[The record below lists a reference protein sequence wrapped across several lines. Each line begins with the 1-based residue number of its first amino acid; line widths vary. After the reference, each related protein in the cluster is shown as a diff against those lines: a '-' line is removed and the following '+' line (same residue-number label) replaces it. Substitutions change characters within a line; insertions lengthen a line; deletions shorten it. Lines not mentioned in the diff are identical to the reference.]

1 MLMTL
6 EVVLTAT
13 CDVDLLQGVEQ
24 IKIKALQGKSKSKN
38 QSNIHM

>member
-13 CDVDLLQGVEQ
+13 CDIDLLQGVEQ
-24 IKIKALQGKSKSKN
+24 IKALQGKSKSKN